1 MARSIPDSLEIPQAD
16 RALASSSGA
25 GALRILVASHKLA
38 PVPRDPAYLPVLAG
52 SALGPPVPGFAR
64 DDSGENISAKN
75 PSYCELTAMY
85 WAWKNLE
92 AGAVGLVHYRRYFR
106 ARGAI
111 ASQEDF
117 AAALEK
123 ADAILP
129 AKRNYF
135 IESTYSQYAH
145 AHHAKDLDAA
155 RSAIEKLHPRFL
167 DAFDRTMRS
176 TKGHRFNMFVM
187 KRPLFDEYCEWLFGI
202 LSELE
207 KTIDTSGYSAYDKRV
222 FGFIAERLLDV
233 WISAKRVR
241 FAEMPVVHTEGEN
254 WPLKIWRFLRRKFGY
269 SSSSSLSPA

>member
-1 MARSIPDSLEIPQAD
+1 MP
-16 RALASSSGA
+16 RAGRETAPSRG
-25 GALRILVASHKLA
+25 LRILVASHKPA

-52 SALGPPVPGFAR
+52 AALRPSAAGFAR

-75 PSYCELTAMY
+75 PSYCELTVMY
-85 WAWKNLE
+85 WAWKNLD
-92 AGAVGLVHYRRYFR
+92 ADAVGLVHYRRYFK

-111 ASQEDF
+111 AAPEDF
-117 AAALEK
+117 AAAFAG

-129 AKRNYF
+129 VKRNYF

-155 RSAIEKLHPRFL
+155 RAVVGKSHPSFL
-167 DAFDRTMRS
+167 DAFDRTMKS

-207 KTIDTSGYSAYDKRV
+207 KTIDTTGYSDYDKRV

-241 FAEMPVVHTEGEN
+241 FAEMPVVHTEGQN
-254 WPLKIWRFLRRKFGY
+254 WPLKIFRFLRRKFGY